1 MSAFKA
7 KGASQLRGA
16 PCPLLAQSGRAGWR
30 QPCPLSGVKRTPTV
44 RTVAVAFDPKLASI
58 GVEEATDAMTSTT
71 NKIAALLG
79 TDSAATQTLLAEI

>member
-7 KGASQLRGA
+7 KAASQLRGA

-30 QPCPLSGVKRTPTV
+30 RGVKRTPTV